1 MGMSKVIDWKS
12 SSDPRDVVHLAVQAV
27 AEGHVVAVPGDC
39 SYLLVAAGIHL
50 GGMTQLTH
58 IARQKTGQTPILLF
72 RSAPEVYDYFPS
84 VPAAV
89 RRFATKVWPGP
100 IAFDLKNTDGLSTLS
115 CLEPTISASLQLENG
130 KYRVSQPS
138 HPVLEQMSKL
148 LAGPIVALPASDE
161 KGGLARRLPDIDARS
176 YTLAID
182 DGTASIATV
191 PTIVDFEESRGT
203 VTREGAL
210 PAEYLRTLSRW
221 TVLFVCT
228 GNTCRSPMAQAM
240 MNRKIAE
247 KFSRQFGAKDLPIF
261 AMSAGVAAYGGEPAS
276 QGAQQAIK
284 KYGSSLEKH
293 HSNQLTLEMID
304 QADLILTM
312 GSRHKHVIVSQWPS
326 ATGKVHMISP
336 DGGEIADP
344 FGGPLEI
351 YAKCAEQLDKHT
363 DYWIDRMNVSDL
375 IVWE

>member
-1 MGMSKVIDWKS
+1 MSKVIDWKN
-12 SSDPRDVVHLAVQAV
+12 SSDPRDAVHLAVQAV
-27 AEGHVVAVPGDC
+27 SEGHIVAVPGDC
-39 SYLLVAAGIHL
+39 SYLLVAAGTHA
-50 GGMTQLTH
+50 GGMSQLAQRKVSMPTH
-58 IARQKTGQTPILLF
+58 SPILLF

-84 VPAAV
+84 VPASV

-100 IAFDLKNTDGLSTLS
+100 IAFDLKNTDQLSTLD
-115 CLEPTISASLQLENG
+115 CLAPSVTASIQLENG
-130 KYRVSQPS
+130 KYRVSQAS
-138 HPVLEQMSKL
+138 HPVLEQMGKL
-148 LAGPIVALPASDE
+148 MAGPLVALPASDE
-161 KGGLARRLPDIDARS
+161 KGGLARKLTDIDPKS
-176 YTLAID
+176 YSLAID

-191 PTIVDFEESRGT
+191 PTIVEFESSKGT

-210 PAEYLRTLSRW
+210 PTEYLKTLSRW
-221 TVLFVCT
+221 TLLFVCT

-247 KFSRQFGAKDLPIF
+247 KFSKQFGPNDLPIF

-284 KYGSSLEKH
+284 KFGANLDKH
-293 HSNQLTLEMID
+293 HSNQLTLEMTD

-326 ATGKVHMISP
+326 AAGKVHMISP
-336 DGGEIADP
+336 DGTEIADP